1 MWDWLKA
8 ALTDGQPDAE
18 QGEELSDLHLAAAAL
33 MVEAAL
39 MDEDYAEVERRRIV
53 ELLGRHFE
61 LSPEAAAA
69 LLTAGERRLAKSVD
83 LYGLVRVI
91 NDRYGPEERL
101 QIIEMLWEV
110 AYADG
115 TLDDHESSLLR
126 RIAGLLYVTD
136 QQSGAARKRVLNRLG
151 L

>member
-8 ALTDGQPDAE
+8 ALTEGQPDSQQSDE
-18 QGEELSDLHLAAAAL
+18 INELQLAAAAL
-33 MVEAAL
+33 LVEAAL
-39 MDEDYAEVERRRIV
+39 MDEDYAEVERRRITQ
-53 ELLGRHFE
+53 LLGRHFQ
-61 LSPEAAAA
+61 LSADAASA

-83 LYGLVRVI
+83 LFGMVRVI
-91 NDRYGPEERL
+91 NDRYGPEERI

-136 QQSGAARKRVLNRLG
+136 QQSGAARKRVLDRLG

>member
-8 ALTDGQPDAE
+8 ALSDGQPDSE
-18 QGEELSDLHLAAAAL
+18 QTEELGELQLAAAAL
-33 MVEAAL
+33 LVEAAL
-39 MDEDYAEVERRRIV
+39 MDEDYAEVERRRIAQ
-53 ELLGRHFE
+53 LLARHFD
-61 LSPEAAAA
+61 LSSEAAAA
-69 LLTAGERRLAKSVD
+69 LLKAGERRLSKSVD
-83 LYGLVRVI
+83 LFGMVRVI
-91 NDRYGPEERL
+91 NDRYQPDERVD
-101 QIIEMLWEV
+101 IIEMLWEV

-136 QQSGAARKRVLNRLG
+136 QQSGAARKRVLDRLG

>member
-1 MWDWLKA
+1 M
-8 ALTDGQPDAE
+8 Q
-18 QGEELSDLHLAAAAL
+18 LASAGL
-33 MVEAAL
+33 LVEAAL
-39 MDEDYAEVERRRIV
+39 MDEDYAEVERQRIAQ
-53 ELLGRHFE
+53 LLGRHFH

-83 LYGLVRVI
+83 LFGMVRVI

>member
-1 MWDWLKA
+1 MWDWLKS
-8 ALTDGQPDAE
+8 ALTDGQSNSERSDE
-18 QGEELSDLHLAAAAL
+18 IDELQLAAAAL
-33 MVEAAL
+33 LVEAAL
-39 MDEDYAEVERRRIV
+39 MDEDYAEVERQRIAQ
-53 ELLGRHFE
+53 LLARHFE
-61 LSPEAAAA
+61 LSPEATSE
-69 LLTAGERRLAKSVD
+69 LLTAAERRLSESVD
-83 LYGLVRVI
+83 LFGMVRVI
-91 NDRYGPEERL
+91 NDRYGPDERL

-136 QQSGAARKRVLNRLG
+136 RQSGAARKRVLNRLG